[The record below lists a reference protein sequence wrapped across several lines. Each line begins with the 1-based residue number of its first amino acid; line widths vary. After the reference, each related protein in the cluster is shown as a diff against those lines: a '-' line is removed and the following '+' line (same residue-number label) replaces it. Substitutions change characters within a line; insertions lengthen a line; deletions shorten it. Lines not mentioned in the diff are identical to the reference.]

1 MLFAG
6 QRSSAPSVRA
16 GGVVNPVART
26 GGGSVCPCRGWGR
39 SGMLEGF
46 VAAETDASV
55 MPVSSQVSVV
65 LGAVHGNRGVLL

>member
-1 MLFAG
+1 

-16 GGVVNPVART
+16 GGVVNPVARA
-26 GGGSVCPCRGWGR
+26 GDASVCPDVGCCRFGIVV
-39 SGMLEGF
+39 GF
-46 VAAETDASV
+46 VPAETDASV